1 MRLGLLGGT
10 FDPIHIAH
18 LWMAEHA
25 RDALSLDLVLIVPAA
40 RPPHKPGL
48 PITPFEARYRMV
60 ELAVEGVP
68 GLAASRLEEGAE
80 PSFTIDTLDRVAK
93 LHPGADVWLVIG
105 SDSLRDLPTW
115 RAPEEIVRRA
125 RLAVLPRAG
134 LDLPA
139 LRQEGLIPTGQIV
152 PGEEESPPVPAGT
165 RVDWLDGPRLHLSS
179 SALRLRVQRG
189 ESIRFLV
196 PEPVRVYVES
206 AGLYRDALT
215 GAGEPP
221 R

>member
-25 RDALSLDLVLIVPAA
+25 RDALSLDQVLLVPAGN
-40 RPPHKPGL
+40 PPHKPDL
-48 PITPFEARYRMV
+48 PITPFEVRYRMV

-68 GLAASRLEEGAE
+68 GMAPSRLEEGSE
-80 PSFTIDTLDRVAK
+80 PSFTIATLDKVKR
-93 LHPGADVWLVIG
+93 LHPGAELWLVIG
-105 SDSLRDLPTW
+105 GDSLRDLPTW
-115 RAPEEIVRRA
+115 RQPEEIVQRA
-125 RLAVLPRAG
+125 RLAVLPRPG
-134 LDLPA
+134 D
-139 LRQEGLIPTGQIV
+139 GGTGGV
-152 PGEEESPPVPAGT
+152 STDESPPVPAGA

-179 SALRLRVQRG
+179 TALRRRVERG

-196 PEPVRVYVES
+196 PEKVRLYIEES
-206 AGLYRDALT
+206 GLYRAPARHEE
-215 GAGEPP
+215 GS